1 MLFQNPSKDSNKV
14 EPPRPRLPPNS
25 KDVKVL
31 DHILPCQKLEKAT
44 NMGKRGE
51 IGSDFKTTGFFNDA
65 VLDDTKKKHSYLE
78 CVTFKGIWSI

>member
-44 NMGKRGE
+44 SMGKRGE
-51 IGSDFKTTGFFNDA
+51 IGSD
-65 VLDDTKKKHSYLE
+65 
-78 CVTFKGIWSI
+78 